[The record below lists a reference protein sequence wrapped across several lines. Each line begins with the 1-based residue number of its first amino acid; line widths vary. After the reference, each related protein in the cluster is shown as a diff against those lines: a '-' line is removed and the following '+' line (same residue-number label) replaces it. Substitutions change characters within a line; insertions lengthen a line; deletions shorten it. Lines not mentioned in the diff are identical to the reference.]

1 MANRKRRKVEIYTD
15 GSGDTSCG
23 MGASALAVY
32 IDDELHYQWK
42 ACLTPATNNVAEM
55 VAVMKAY
62 QIKDTL
68 KHEDVTIRSDSKYV
82 IETVGG
88 NYKIKKNKE
97 LWAKML
103 QMTQEQPETNLVHV
117 KGHDVSV
124 QNNFVDKLAKNHL
137 RQERGK
143 L

>member
-1 MANRKRRKVEIYTD
+1 MVGKKRRKVEIYTD

-23 MGASALAVY
+23 RGASALAVY
-32 IDDELHYQWK
+32 VDDELHYQWK

-62 QIKDTL
+62 QIQDEF
-68 KHEDVTIRSDSKYV
+68 KHDDVTIRSDSKYV
-82 IETVGG
+82 IETVSG

-97 LWAKML
+97 LWSKML
-103 QMTQEQPETNLVHV
+103 QMTQEQPETALKHV
-117 KGHDVSV
+117 KGHDTSV

-137 RQERGK
+137 RQERSK